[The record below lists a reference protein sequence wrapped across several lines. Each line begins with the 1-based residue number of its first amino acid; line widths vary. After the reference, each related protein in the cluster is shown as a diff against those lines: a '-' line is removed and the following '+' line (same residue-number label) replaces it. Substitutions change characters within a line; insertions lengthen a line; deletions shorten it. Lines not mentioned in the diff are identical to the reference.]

1 MKTQSRLHTKKRFN
15 KDSILKT
22 FEPTCGYLSAITAT
36 NNQIGYLSSVLSSV
50 EKFDSRLSNKDSI
63 LCTDSLISNRI
74 SSKFHV
80 KSRESDLKDLTITNF
95 KKYERDLTERMKY
108 FSMFDSPEIFTTR
121 RRLQKIFKNYFLNFN
136 EDIDVGPGET
146 YQSSNG
152 HTSLLA
158 KLCDIKHWTTTP
170 NCLEDTCRL
179 IYENKT
185 LKQMA
190 RIHIGCVSSSDRTSL
205 YDQYRSHPFI
215 GYAVFS
221 HLLQDRVLT
230 VVTGSRGTTVP
241 KNNATDRF
249 INIEAMFPMIL
260 QRYVAH
266 AIKRCLSSVN
276 NSLSNIQGSGL
287 LNSRVFCDRQE
298 IHKHMISNPKYA
310 TIDFSN
316 ASDSVCVNVVEAL
329 FPQKVVHDLMTYR
342 SKSVALD
349 GEFELFKLSS
359 MGNGFTFE
367 TMTALLLGACHVFT
381 TDCSVYGDDVIIPNE
396 YSTRFIKLC
405 RSLGFRTNNKKTF
418 INSRFRESCGAF
430 YHDDCGYIT
439 SFDFGPISS
448 YNDVITSINK
458 LTIILN
464 NNVMSESVFNAL
476 ETTRNELLRFVPT
489 SRLGPLPMNLD
500 SQYENLGYYVFSEKA
515 LRKHRSCKSHR
526 ETYKRYVDKCSLIF
540 DAYNWKSDDFLLV
553 NVSEFKS
560 RRVSVN
566 ETRHRTAI
574 NAVRIRSLRP
584 TIEVVRGKGIWREP
598 LAFVNIHTGR
608 LYRIN
613 RLLLQQRDLRG
624 RDADAGS

>member
-1 MKTQSRLHTKKRFN
+1 MSRQSHFLTKKRFD
-15 KDSILKT
+15 KQLALKT
-22 FEPTCGYLSAITAT
+22 YVPSCGYLAAMNCA
-36 NNQIGYLSSVLSSV
+36 NNQVGYLSSVLSSV
-50 EKFDSRLSNKDSI
+50 TKFDSRLSKHDCI
-63 LCTDSLISNRI
+63 TCTDSLISHRI

-80 KSRESDLKDLTITNF
+80 KSRESDLKDLTVMNF
-95 KKYERDLTERMKY
+95 KNYEVDLASRMKY
-108 FSMFDSPEIFTTR
+108 FSMFDSPDVFTTR
-121 RRLQKIFKNYFLNFN
+121 RRLQVIFKNYFLNFN

-146 YQSSNG
+146 YLSSDG

-158 KLCDIKHWTTTP
+158 KLCEKDHWTTTP

-190 RIHIGCVSSSDRTSL
+190 RIHIGRISSSERASL
-205 YDQYRSHPFI
+205 YAQYRSHPFT
-215 GYAVFS
+215 GFAVFS
-221 HLLQDRVLT
+221 HLLEDRVLT
-230 VVTGSRGTTVP
+230 VLPGSRGTTVP
-241 KNNATDRF
+241 KNNSTDRF

-266 AIKRCLSSVN
+266 AIKRCLSSCG
-276 NSLSNIQGSGL
+276 NSLSAYSGSGFF
-287 LNSRVFCDRQE
+287 NSRVVSDRQV

-329 FPQKVVHDLMTYR
+329 FPKKVVSDLLRYR
-342 SKSVALD
+342 SETVLLD

-381 TDCSVYGDDVIIPNE
+381 KDCSVYGDDVIIPNV
-396 YSTRFIKLC
+396 YSSSFIKLC
-405 RSLGFRTNNKKTF
+405 SSLGFRTNNKKTF

-430 YHDDCGYIT
+430 YHDDCGYLT
-439 SFDFGPISS
+439 TFDLGPISS
-448 YNDVITSINK
+448 YNDVITTLNK
-458 LTIILN
+458 IKIMMLHNT
-464 NNVMSESVFNAL
+464 MSESVFNAL
-476 ETTRNELLRFVPT
+476 LETHNELLKFAPT
-489 SRLGPLPMNLD
+489 SRLGPIPHTLE
-500 SQYENLGYYVFSEKA
+500 SQYENLGSYVYIESP
-515 LRKHRSCKSHR
+515 LRKHRSNKAHR
-526 ETYKRYVDKCSLIF
+526 ALYKRYIDKCSLIF
-540 DAYNWKSDDFLLV
+540 EAYNWKSDDFLLV

-560 RRVSVN
+560 RRVSINRV
-566 ETRHRTAI
+566 RHRTAI

-613 RLLLQQRDLRG
+613 RLLLLQRDLKG
-624 RDADAGS
+624 RDVDTGL